1 MAGPGTVEGDRMEYG
16 ISGFIDFLTHDR
28 DRAPNTTH
36 RYREL
41 LIRFTAFAHASLG
54 RDTISPADID
64 RRLVEMFVRHGGRQE
79 ESLAAASTRNVRL
92 AALRGYFAYL
102 ISEGHVIT
110 NPTAGLRPA
119 KVKSRSPGYVTEGEF
134 LRLLA
139 AVETATTEHY
149 AARDIAVMTV
159 LFHCGL
165 RVSEALSLTLS
176 QVNFESLC
184 FHGVM
189 RKGRII
195 EDVAMN
201 QTTAEALRRWFVYRK
216 TYRRA
221 EETNAL
227 FLSDRSL
234 PLSVRALERN
244 FAGYV
249 AASGFQNRHL
259 SPHSLRHSCATAM
272 VKHGVPLSTVSAV
285 LAHQK
290 IETTKIYVRLEGR
303 EKREAVALLDPKPS
317 PPRRKFGA
325 SNPASEFNLTGI
337 PDSAQLTSNLS
348 RNGRSPQ
355 SITSRFP

>member
-1 MAGPGTVEGDRMEYG
+1 MDRE
-16 ISGFIDFLTHDR
+16 ITEFLDFLTHDR

-41 LIRFTAFAHASLG
+41 LIRLSAFARASLE
-54 RDTISPADID
+54 RDTIAPAEID
-64 RRLVEMFVRHGGRQE
+64 RRLVEMFVRHGGRHDE
-79 ESLAAASTRNVRL
+79 RVAASSTRNVRL
-92 AALRGYFAYL
+92 AALRGFFGYL
-102 ISEGHVIT
+102 IAEGRLIT
-110 NPTAGLRPA
+110 DPTTGLRPA
-119 KVKSRSPGYVTEGEF
+119 KVKSCSPGYVTENEF
-134 LRLLA
+134 TNNLLA
-139 AVETATTEHY
+139 AVETVTTEHY

-165 RVSEALSLTLS
+165 RVSEALSLTLP

-189 RKGRII
+189 RKGRVI

-201 QTTAEALRRWFVYRK
+201 HTAAEALRRWLVYRK

-221 EETNAL
+221 EETTYL

-249 AASGFQNRHL
+249 VAAGLQDRHL
-259 SPHSLRHSCATAM
+259 SPHSLRHSCATAL
-272 VKHGVPLSTVSAV
+272 VSHGVPLSTVSAV

-303 EKREAVALLDPKPS
+303 EKREAVALLDPKPAR
-317 PPRRKFGA
+317 PRRRTGA
-325 SNPASEFNLTGI
+325 SNPESVFNLTGI
-337 PDSAQLTSNLS
+337 PDGAQLDSNLS
-348 RNGRSPQ
+348 RNGRSTQ
-355 SITSRFP
+355 DSVSRFP

>member
-1 MAGPGTVEGDRMEYG
+1 MERE
-16 ISGFIDFLTHDR
+16 ITKFLDFLTYDR
-28 DRAPNTTH
+28 DRAPNTTS

-41 LIRFTAFAHASLG
+41 LVRFTALARASLG
-54 RDTISPADID
+54 RDTIAPAEID
-64 RRLVEMFVRHGGRQE
+64 RRMVEMFVRRGGRE
-79 ESLAAASTRNVRL
+79 DERIAAASTRNVRL
-92 AALRGYFAYL
+92 AALRGLFGYL
-102 ISEGHVIT
+102 IAEGRLIAD
-110 NPTAGLRPA
+110 PTAGLRPA
-119 KVKSRSPGYVTEGEF
+119 KVKSRSPGYVTESEF
-134 LRLLA
+134 ARLLA
-139 AVETATTEHY
+139 AVETVTTEHY

-201 QTTAEALRRWFVYRK
+201 QTAAEALRRWLVYRK

-249 AASGFQNRHL
+249 VAAGLQNRHL
-259 SPHSLRHSCATAM
+259 SPHSLRHSCATAL
-272 VKHGVPLSTVSAV
+272 VSHGVPLSTVSAV

-303 EKREAVALLDPKPS
+303 EKREAVALLDPKPVRL
-317 PPRRKFGA
+317 RRKNGA
-325 SNPASEFNLTGI
+325 PNPPNGFDLTGI
-337 PDSAQLTSNLS
+337 PDGAQLESNLS
-348 RNGRSPQ
+348 RNGRSTQ
-355 SITSRFP
+355 DSVSLFP

>member
-1 MAGPGTVEGDRMEYG
+1 MERE
-16 ISGFIDFLTHDR
+16 ISQFLDFLTHER

-41 LIRFTAFAHASLG
+41 LIRFAAFARTSLA
-54 RDTISPADID
+54 RETIAPADID
-64 RRLVEMFVRHGGRQE
+64 RRLVEIFVRHGGQQDE
-79 ESLAAASTRNVRL
+79 PFAAASTRNVRL
-92 AALRGYFAYL
+92 ATLRGYFGYMVT
-102 ISEGHVIT
+102 EGRLT
-110 NPTAGLRPA
+110 TDPTAGLRPA
-119 KVKSRSPGYVTEGEF
+119 KVKSRSPGYVIESEF
-134 LRLLA
+134 ARLLA
-139 AVETATTEHY
+139 AVETVTTEHY

-165 RVSEALSLTLS
+165 RVSEALSLTLP

-189 RKGRII
+189 RKGRIS

-201 QTTAEALRRWFVYRK
+201 QTAAEALRRWLVYRK

-244 FAGYV
+244 FTGYV
-249 AASGFQNRHL
+249 AAAGLQDRHL
-259 SPHSLRHSCATAM
+259 SPHSLRHSCATAL
-272 VKHGVPLSTVSAV
+272 VAHGVPLSTVSAV

-317 PPRRKFGA
+317 RPRR
-325 SNPASEFNLTGI
+325 
-337 PDSAQLTSNLS
+337 
-348 RNGRSPQ
+348 
-355 SITSRFP
+355 